1 MFRRRSVRSQTAEVA
16 SLATSVSGVGTN
28 TMRAPR
34 VTGAQY
40 KVTTITLTSTNA
52 RQALTLPGLS
62 VYLRLIA
69 QFAQKG
75 TLVMTMQ

>member
-1 MFRRRSVRSQTAEVA
+1 MFKLLSVRSQTAEVA
-16 SLATSVSGVGTN
+16 SQAMSVSGAVTS
-28 TMRAPR
+28 TMHAPR

-40 KVTTITLTSTNA
+40 RVTTITLTSTNVH
-52 RQALTLPGLS
+52 QALTLPGRS
-62 VYLRLIA
+62 EYLRLIA